1 MAAAITTPPPVA
13 FSDIAKP
20 ANDLLNKDFYHS
32 TAATLEVKSKAPNGV
47 TFNVKGRQPHDG
59 SISGSIEGKYVDKP
73 TGTSLRIFLRP
84 EHFVLRTF
92 KPLKRSIRGSDF
104 ELFAIATNATFP
116 WSRFSLRRP
125 PRKSKIPE
133 FAFILTCR
141 PTNFPG
147 LTLTQSWST
156 SNSLDTKVELEDN
169 IAKGLKAEIS
179 TNFLPATKA
188 YGGKVNVFFK
198 QPNFHAR
205 AFLDPFKG
213 PTATIDAVV
222 GHEGFVVGAETGYD
236 VQKAAITKYSVA
248 AGYSLPSYAAAITA
262 TNNLSVFTASYFHKV
277 NPQVLAGAKAT
288 WDSKAGSNVGL
299 EVASKYQIDPT
310 SFAKA
315 KINDRGLASLAYNVK
330 LSTGV
335 TLGLGA
341 SFDTQNLNQAA
352 HKVGTSFTFES

>member
-73 TGTSLRIFLRP
+73 T
-84 EHFVLRTF
+84 
-92 KPLKRSIRGSDF
+92 
-104 ELFAIATNATFP
+104 
-116 WSRFSLRRP
+116 
-125 PRKSKIPE
+125 
-133 FAFILTCR
+133 
-141 PTNFPG
+141 G